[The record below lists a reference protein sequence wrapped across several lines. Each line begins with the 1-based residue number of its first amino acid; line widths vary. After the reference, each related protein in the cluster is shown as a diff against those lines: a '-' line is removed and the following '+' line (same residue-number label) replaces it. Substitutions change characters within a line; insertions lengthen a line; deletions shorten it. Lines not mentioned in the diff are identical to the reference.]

1 VQTLNNAIQWWAKNT
16 PDMMV
21 LSIGGE
27 GVTYREYHDWSE
39 RIAARLIA
47 DGVSVG
53 DRVGICAANSFEYCA
68 LIMGVIRAGAIVSPL
83 NIRYTAYEIKEILED
98 TTPRFVYADEE
109 RLPKFVELGVPTRNL
124 SEVASLRHGTSAHV
138 DRTLNPDL
146 PVVIIST
153 SGSTAKPKGV
163 VFTHRTMS
171 SYVSGFALEESGIAS
186 GGRVIVVAPLS
197 TSAGFVQLIHYSLM
211 GCTLYLEP
219 VFVPECF
226 LEILVNDRINGF
238 AAVPTFFERI
248 AACAGFAD
256 ADLSNLTVATTGGA
270 RVSRALQDTWAAKGV
285 IIRQIYGQTEA
296 GGNATIMPANL
307 AAQYP
312 EKCGRGGIFTEL
324 AIIDSNGDR
333 LPPGTPGEILIRGPG
348 TMIGYWNNPEATAAT
363 IKDGW
368 LHTGDLG
375 VLDADGMLTFVDR
388 IKDIIISGGLNIS
401 AAEVERCLCEFA
413 GVEEAAVIAASD
425 AKFGETP
432 LAIIYGTQPIDGKK
446 LIEHCNTR
454 LADYKVPRYLI
465 IEPEPLPRLATQK
478 ISKPALR
485 AKYKDAASQLERV
498 R

>member
-1 VQTLNNAIQWWAKNT
+1 VQTLNSAIQWWANNT
-16 PDMMV
+16 PDMVV

-27 GVTYREYHDWSE
+27 GITYREYADWAE

-47 DGVSVG
+47 DGITVG
-53 DRVGICAANSFEYCA
+53 DRVGICAANSFDYCA
-68 LIMGVIRAGAIVSPL
+68 LIMGVIRVGAIVSPL
-83 NIRYTAYEIKEILED
+83 NIRYTPHELREILED
-98 TTPRFVYADEE
+98 TTPRFVFADEE
-109 RLPKFVELGVPTRNL
+109 RLPKFAELGVPMRSL
-124 SEVASLRHGTSAHV
+124 SDVAALRRGTPARV
-138 DRTLNPDL
+138 DRTLDPDL

-163 VFTHRTMS
+163 VFTHRTMT
-171 SYVSGFALEESGIAS
+171 SYVSGFALEEGGLSS

-197 TSAGFVQLIHYSLM
+197 TSAGFVQLIHYSVM

-219 VFVPECF
+219 VFVPERF
-226 LEILVNDRINGF
+226 LEILVKDRINGF
-238 AAVPTFFERI
+238 GAVPLFFERI
-248 AACAGFAD
+248 AACPGFAD
-256 ADLSNLTVATTGGA
+256 ADLSSLKIATTGGS
-270 RVSRALQDTWAAKGV
+270 RVSRTLQDTWAAKGV
-285 IIRQIYGQTEA
+285 IIRQIYGQTEC

-324 AIIDSNGDR
+324 AIIDGDGNR

-368 LHTGDLG
+368 LRTGDLG
-375 VLDADGMLTFVDR
+375 VLDDDGMLTFVDR
-388 IKDIIISGGLNIS
+388 LKDIIISGGLNIS

-425 AKFGETP
+425 TKFGETP

-446 LIEHCNTR
+446 LIEHCNAR
-454 LADYKVPRYLI
+454 LADYKVPRYLVV
-465 IEPEPLPRLATQK
+465 EPEPLPRLATQK
-478 ISKPALR
+478 ISKPVLR
-485 AKYKDAASQLERV
+485 AKYKDAANQLERV

>member
-1 VQTLNNAIQWWAKNT
+1 MQTLSNAIQWWAKNT
-16 PDMMV
+16 PDMVV
-21 LSIGGE
+21 LSIGGK
-27 GVTYREYHDWSE
+27 GITYREYADWAE

-47 DGVSVG
+47 AGVAIG
-53 DRVGICAANSFEYCA
+53 DRIAICAANSFDYCA
-68 LIMGVIRAGAIVSPL
+68 LIMGVIRAGAIVTPL
-83 NIRYTAYEIKEILED
+83 NIRYTAHELGEIVED
-98 TTPRFVYADEE
+98 TTPRFVFADEE
-109 RLPKFVELGVPTRNL
+109 RAPKFAELGVSLRPL
-124 SEVASLRHGTSAHV
+124 SDVSALRHGAPAQV
-138 DRTLNPDL
+138 ERTLDPDL

-163 VFTHRTMS
+163 VFTHRTMI
-171 SYVSGFALEESGIAS
+171 SYVSGFALEEGGLSS

-197 TSAGFVQLIHYSLM
+197 TSAGFVQLIHYSVM
-211 GCTLYLEP
+211 GCSLYLEP
-219 VFVPECF
+219 VFVPERF
-226 LEILVNDRINGF
+226 LEIIVNDRINGF
-238 AAVPTFFERI
+238 GAVPTFFERI
-248 AACAGFAD
+248 AACPGFAD
-256 ADLSNLTVATTGGA
+256 ADLSSLKIATTGGA

-285 IIRQIYGQTEA
+285 IIRQIYGQTEC

-312 EKCGRGGIFTEL
+312 EKCGSGGIFTEL
-324 AIIDSNGDR
+324 AVINAEGNR
-333 LPPGTPGEILIRGPG
+333 LPPGTPGEIIIRGPG

-375 VLDADGMLTFVDR
+375 VLDEEGMLTFVDR
-388 IKDIIISGGLNIS
+388 LKDIIISGGLNIS
-401 AAEVERCLCEFA
+401 AAEVERCLGEFP

-432 LAIIYGTQPIDGKK
+432 LAIVYGSQPIDGRQ
-446 LIEHCNTR
+446 LIEHCNAR
-454 LADYKVPRYLI
+454 LADYKVPRYLV

-485 AKYKDAASQLERV
+485 AKYKEAATQLARV